1 MTRFCTVVAVLLIVT
16 FLLIGCGHRAS
27 ETPTVIAVTI
37 RPLALIA
44 QAIAGP
50 ELTIVTL
57 GDEMGNMKQ
66 DARNLAADSA
76 VVFRT
81 GVGVDAWSENITGK
95 TVPLIDLSS
104 VLEPGMTDG
113 AWLSFGRAVAMSRL
127 IRDTLDMTYPSYK
140 ERFDARYASLVEECS
155 RADGRLK
162 QLIWKAS
169 NRAFVAADTTWS
181 DAARDYGLRIVVQSA
196 LKTLDLGSTDA
207 AATITAWG
215 AAEATHVAILDLS
228 PEGSLGIDQRIKGAV
243 VCYLDAMGKT
253 ASDSFVSWLE
263 GQLTLLGSA
272 LGM

>member
-1 MTRFCTVVAVLLIVT
+1 MTRRGSVVAILLIMML
-16 FLLIGCGHRAS
+16 LLIGCAPRAS

-44 QAIAGP
+44 QTIAGP
-50 ELTIVTL
+50 ELTVVTL
-57 GDEMGNMKQ
+57 GDETGSVKPG
-66 DARNLAADSA
+66 ARNLAADSA

-81 GVGVDAWSENITGK
+81 GTAIDEWSENIAGK
-95 TVPLIDLSS
+95 TVSLIDLSS

-113 AWLSFGRAVAMSRL
+113 AWLSFGGAVAMSRL
-127 IRDTLDMTYPSYK
+127 IRDTLDATYPSYK
-140 ERFDARYASLVEECS
+140 ERFDARYASLVNECS
-155 RADGRLK
+155 QADGRLK

-169 NRAFVAADTTWS
+169 NRAFVAADTMWS
-181 DAARDYGLRIVVQSA
+181 DAARDYGLRIIVRSA

-215 AAEATHVAILDLS
+215 AAEATRVAILGLPSGVS
-228 PEGSLGIDQRIKGAV
+228 PGIDQRIKGAV

-253 ASDSFVSWLE
+253 ASGSFVSWLE